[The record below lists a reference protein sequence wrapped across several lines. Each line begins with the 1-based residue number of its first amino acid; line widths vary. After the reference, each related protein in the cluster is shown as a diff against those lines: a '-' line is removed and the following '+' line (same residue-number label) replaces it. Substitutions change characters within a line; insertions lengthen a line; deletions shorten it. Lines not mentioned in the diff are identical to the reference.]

1 MKQRSGSELISAG
14 AMVLC
19 AVLMGFNYEL
29 FIFPNVF
36 APAGLN
42 GLATMVQYLFHLNIG
57 FFSLIVNVPLLFFAW
72 RNVDRT
78 FTLHT
83 LLFILVFSG
92 SALLLAQLDLSLFIY
107 HTDTGTSAILGPVIA
122 GIINGAIYSFVL
134 RVNGSTGGTD
144 VIAALIRKRRPE
156 ASLMWLI
163 FALNAVVA
171 AISYFVYHF
180 QIEPVVL
187 CLVYCYISSWVSD
200 RMMKAGKRALKFE
213 VITDRPNELAAQLMR
228 EMHHGVTVLPAEG
241 MFSGGKKGLLICVVN
256 RHQIVR
262 FHEILG
268 AFPGAFAYVSDVN
281 ETMGNFQKV
290 AIHHKKDLSVPRGDA
305 RDEE

>member
-1 MKQRSGSELISAG
+1 MKNGITARLKSWGVIVAG
-14 AMVLC
+14 AI
-19 AVLMGFNYEL
+19 LMALSYEL
-29 FIFPNVF
+29 FVFPNSF
-36 APAGLN
+36 APAGIN

-57 FFSLIVNVPLLFFAW
+57 FFSLIVNIPLLILAW
-72 RNVDRT
+72 RKVDRT
-78 FTLHT
+78 FTART
-83 LLFILVFSG
+83 LLFILVFAG
-92 SALLLAQLDLSLFIY
+92 AALVFAQLDLSLFVY
-107 HTDTGTSAILGPVIA
+107 HTDTGTSTVLGPIVA
-122 GIINGAIYSFVL
+122 GIVNGAIYSFVL
-134 RVNGSTGGTD
+134 RHNGCTGGTD
-144 VIAALIRKRRPE
+144 VIAELIRKRRPE

-163 FALNAVVA
+163 FALNAAVA

-180 QIEPVVL
+180 QLEPVIL
-187 CLVYCYISSWVSD
+187 CLIYCYISSWVSD

-241 MFSGGKKGLLICVVN
+241 MFSGTKRGLLICVVN

-268 AFPGAFAYVSDVN
+268 NFPGAFAYVSDVN

-290 AIHHKKDLSVPRGDA
+290 AISHKNPPTHAEREG
-305 RDEE
+305 E

>member
-1 MKQRSGSELISAG
+1 MKNGITARLKSWGVIVAG
-14 AMVLC
+14 AI
-19 AVLMGFNYEL
+19 LMALSYEL
-29 FIFPNVF
+29 FVFPNSF
-36 APAGLN
+36 APAGIN

-57 FFSLIVNVPLLFFAW
+57 FFSLIVNIPLLILAW
-72 RNVDRT
+72 RKVDRT
-78 FTLHT
+78 FTART
-83 LLFILVFSG
+83 LLFILVFAG
-92 SALLLAQLDLSLFIY
+92 AALVFAQLDLSLFVY
-107 HTDTGTSAILGPVIA
+107 HTDTGTSTVLGPIVA
-122 GIINGAIYSFVL
+122 GIVNGAIYSFVL
-134 RVNGSTGGTD
+134 RHNGCTGGTD
-144 VIAALIRKRRPE
+144 VIAELIRKRRPE

-163 FALNAVVA
+163 FALNAAVA

-180 QIEPVVL
+180 QLEPVIL
-187 CLVYCYISSWVSD
+187 CLIYCYISSWVSD

-241 MFSGGKKGLLICVVN
+241 MFSGTKRGLLICVVN

-268 AFPGAFAYVSDVN
+268 NFPGAFAYVSDVN

-290 AIHHKKDLSVPRGDA
+290 AISHKNPPAHPGR
-305 RDEE
+305 EEE

>member
-1 MKQRSGSELISAG
+1 MKKELAARLKSWGVIVAG
-14 AMVLC
+14 AI
-19 AVLMGFNYEL
+19 LMALSYEL
-29 FIFPNVF
+29 FVFPNSF
-36 APAGLN
+36 APAGIN

-57 FFSLIVNVPLLFFAW
+57 FFSLIVNIPLLILAW
-72 RNVDRT
+72 RKVDRT
-78 FTLHT
+78 FTART
-83 LLFILVFSG
+83 LLFILVFAG
-92 SALLLAQLDLSLFIY
+92 AALVFAQMDLSLFVY
-107 HTDTGTSAILGPVIA
+107 HTDTGTSTILGPIVA
-122 GIINGAIYSFVL
+122 GIVNGAIYSFVL
-134 RVNGSTGGTD
+134 RHNGCTGGTD
-144 VIAALIRKRRPE
+144 VIAELIRKRRPE

-163 FALNAVVA
+163 FALNAAVA

-180 QIEPVVL
+180 QLEPVIL

-241 MFSGGKKGLLICVVN
+241 MFSGTKRGLLICVVN

-268 AFPGAFAYVSDVN
+268 NFPGAFAYVSDVN

-290 AIHHKKDLSVPRGDA
+290 AISHKNPPAHAER
-305 RDEE
+305 EEE